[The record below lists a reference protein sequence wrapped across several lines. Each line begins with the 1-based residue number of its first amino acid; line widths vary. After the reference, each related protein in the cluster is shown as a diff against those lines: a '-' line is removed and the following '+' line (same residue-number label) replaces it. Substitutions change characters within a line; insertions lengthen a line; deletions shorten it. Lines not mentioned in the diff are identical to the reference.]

1 MRFTINL
8 TTRMHLDPKLVN
20 RAGYLILAILCAAL
34 AWNVSRAAWSYGEVR
49 RLGGDIASYE
59 SKLNSR
65 PSGVS
70 EQGFNQLQTD
80 IKYFNEIIGRKAYN
94 WLSLLEQVETVTPD
108 GIALTILTPDRTKGT
123 ITIEGHA
130 KSFANVRSYV
140 ERLEDSKTFT
150 SVLLLSHGNVT
161 VGDKGKGVHFTI
173 SCKAALQ

>member
-20 RAGYLILAILCAAL
+20 RAGYLILGIFCVAL

-49 RLGGDIASYE
+49 RLGAEISAFE

-70 EQGFNQLQTD
+70 EQGVNQLLTD
-80 IKYFNEIIGRKAYN
+80 IKYYNEIIGRKAFN
-94 WLSLLEQVETVTPD
+94 WLSLLEQIETVTPD
-108 GIALTILTPDRTKGT
+108 GVALTMLTPDRTKGT
-123 ITIEGHA
+123 VTIEGHA
-130 KSFANVRSYV
+130 KSFANVRTYV
-140 ERLEDSKTFT
+140 EKLEDSKTFT
-150 SVLLLSHGNVT
+150 SVLLLSHSNVA
-161 VGDKGKGVHFTI
+161 VGDKVRGVHFSI